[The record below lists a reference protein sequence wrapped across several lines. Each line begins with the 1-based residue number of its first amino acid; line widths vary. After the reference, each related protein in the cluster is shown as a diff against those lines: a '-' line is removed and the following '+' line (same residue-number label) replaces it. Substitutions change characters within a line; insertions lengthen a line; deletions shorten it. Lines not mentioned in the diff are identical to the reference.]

1 MLSLEVKVELLNF
14 QLEQLDVREDNVS
27 FHSLLLE
34 EALESLV
41 KERGLL
47 ILVSHVSFLSGE
59 IKVLLRSDL
68 YELILVDIFE
78 ILERY
83 PEKCLA
89 QRFGR
94 ILLQIQ

>member
-1 MLSLEVKVELLNF
+1 MNFLLEHLN
-14 QLEQLDVREDNVS
+14 VREDNIP

-41 KERGLL
+41 KERCLL
-47 ILVSHVSFLSGE
+47 LLVSHVSFLLSGE
-59 IKVLLRSDL
+59 IKLLLSGNID
-68 YELILVDIFE
+68 ELILVDILE
-78 ILERY
+78 VLERY
-83 PEKCLA
+83 PEECLA